1 MQHPLKRKSAA
12 AATSACGRPARRC
25 TYTLKEGIN
34 KLVDILRLIIA
45 TRSQQFHVTGRP
57 DGHGNARER
66 GEGEKSGGTSEWVA
80 VASDP
85 NLLVYGVL
93 SFLPQLCRPYHVCI
107 PRDPLTFLFHARRE
121 QPLRAYLAFDSFT
134 YIRVYSL
141 WKDGAF
147 LFNVKEI

>member
-1 MQHPLKRKSAA
+1 MQHPLLKRKSAV
-12 AATSACGRPARRC
+12 AATSACGRPAGRC
-25 TYTLKEGIN
+25 TYTLKERIN

-66 GEGEKSGGTSEWVA
+66 REGEKSGGTSEWVA

-107 PRDPLTFLFHARRE
+107 PRDPLTFLFHARRQ
-121 QPLRAYLAFDSFT
+121 QPLRARLLYVEYT
-134 YIRVYSL
+134 HY
-141 WKDGAF
+141 KMMK
-147 LFNVKEI
+147 LFCIMSSVLVM